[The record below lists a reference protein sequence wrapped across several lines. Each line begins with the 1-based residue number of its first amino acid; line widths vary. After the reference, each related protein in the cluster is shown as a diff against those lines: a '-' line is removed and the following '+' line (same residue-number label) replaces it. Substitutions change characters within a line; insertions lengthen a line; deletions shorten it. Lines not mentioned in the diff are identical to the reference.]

1 MLKVWLMGDS
11 PVRLWGLDGRTRLQ
25 RQMESLGNPEVVL
38 DWSAL
43 AGADHVLLVRMDHVF
58 ELRALSSLLAQ
69 TGVLMAD
76 GRPAAAHVPIA
87 LAEAAQIQLQSGVGS
102 ISTLSVEDLN
112 AYAVEL
118 RKAEPPL
125 VAQVSAENCDALES
139 RLYGGSYKGVTD
151 FVTKWWWPRPARVGV
166 KVAASL
172 GLTPNMVTLTGV
184 TLMLIACWAFY
195 SGEYFL
201 GLACGWFM
209 TWLDTV
215 DGKLARVTVQS
226 SRIGHWLDHGM
237 DIVHPPFW
245 YWCWGLSL
253 ANYVPPFGLD
263 VNGMV
268 MAVFVGYIGGRLV
281 EAAFHTLGPIGLFAW
296 RPFDAYFRLFTA
308 RRNPCLVLLTLGWL
322 MGSPALG
329 FELVV
334 GWTVLS
340 TCILLLR
347 LLYATGVRLGGGPLT
362 SWLADPTSKTRYPR
376 AHATFSAT
384 RSAYN

>member
-1 MLKVWLMGDS
+1 MIKVWLMGDS
-11 PVRLWGLDGRTRLQ
+11 PLTLWGLDGRTRLQ
-25 RQMESLGNPEVVL
+25 RQVKSLGDPEVVHE
-38 DWSAL
+38 WSAL
-43 AGADHVLLVRMDHVF
+43 AGADHVLLVRIDHVF
-58 ELRALSSLLAQ
+58 EVRALSSLLTQ

-76 GRPAAAHVPIA
+76 GRPAAAFVPA
-87 LAEAAQIQLQSGVGS
+87 GMAEATRNQLETGSGP
-102 ISTLSVEDLN
+102 ISTLTVEDLN

-125 VAQVSAENCDALES
+125 VARVSAESCAALES

-166 KVAASL
+166 KIAASL

-184 TLMLIACWAFY
+184 TLMLIACWAFLAGHY
-195 SGEYFL
+195 LL

-209 TWLDTV
+209 TFLDTV

-253 ANYVPPFGLD
+253 ANYTAPFGLD
-263 VNGMV
+263 MNGMV
-268 MAVFVGYIGGRLV
+268 IAVFAGYVGGRLV
-281 EAAFHTLGPIGLFAW
+281 EAAFHSLGPIGLFAW

-308 RRNPCLVLLTLGWL
+308 RRNPCLVLLTFGWL
-322 MGSPALG
+322 AGAPALG

-334 GWTVLS
+334 GWSLLS

-347 LLYATGVRLGGGPLT
+347 LIYAIGVRLSGGPLT
-362 SWLADPTSKTRYPR
+362 SWLADPTSRTRYPR

-384 RSAYN
+384 RSAYS

>member
-1 MLKVWLMGDS
+1 
-11 PVRLWGLDGRTRLQ
+11 
-25 RQMESLGNPEVVL
+25 
-38 DWSAL
+38 
-43 AGADHVLLVRMDHVF
+43 
-58 ELRALSSLLAQ
+58 
-69 TGVLMAD
+69 MAD
-76 GRPAAAHVPIA
+76 GRPAAAHVPVA
-87 LAEAAQIQLQSGVGS
+87 KAEAARIQLEGGEAS
-102 ISTLSVEDLN
+102 ITRLSVEGLN

-166 KVAASL
+166 KIAASL

-184 TLMLIACWAFY
+184 TLMVIASWAFF
-195 SGEYFL
+195 SGYYFL

-209 TWLDTV
+209 TFLDTV

-226 SRIGHWLDHGM
+226 SRMGHWLDHGM

-253 ANYVPPFGLD
+253 VNPAINSLGSLGSLGSPGNYVAPFGLD
-263 VNGMV
+263 MNGMV
-268 MAVFVGYIGGRLV
+268 VAVFAGYIGGRLV
-281 EAAFHTLGPIGLFAW
+281 EAAFHALGPIGLFAW

-322 MGSPALG
+322 VGSPALG

-334 GWTVLS
+334 GWSVLS

-347 LLYATGVRLGGGPLT
+347 LFYAAGVRLTGGPLT
-362 SWLADPTSKTRYPR
+362 SWLADPSSKVRYPR